1 MNHWNRLLCAAVLA
15 GIFVAIFM
23 LVAAFVAPDLMSGF
37 FSQPYWVAV
46 LVIAYLI
53 APILNRYIKRW

>member
-1 MNHWNRLLCAAVLA
+1 
-15 GIFVAIFM
+15 
-23 LVAAFVAPDLMSGF
+23 MSGF